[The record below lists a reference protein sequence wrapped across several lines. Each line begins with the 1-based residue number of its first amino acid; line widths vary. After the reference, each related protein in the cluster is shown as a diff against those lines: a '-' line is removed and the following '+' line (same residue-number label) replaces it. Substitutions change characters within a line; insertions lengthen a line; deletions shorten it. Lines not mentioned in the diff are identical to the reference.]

1 MLEPIGGDIAV
12 PVELGCACRIGQGG
26 RVVAG
31 VVRPTMSF
39 SPEFLD
45 EIRLRVPLSDT
56 IARRVNLVRKGREFA
71 GLCPFHKEKTPSFTV
86 NDDKGFFHCF
96 GCGAHGDVIGFE
108 MRIDNLGFPE
118 AVERLAGAAG
128 LALPVRT
135 PEDAE
140 RAKKRTSL
148 FEVVEAAC
156 AWFEARLAESGGK
169 RAREYLEKRG
179 VGAETVAAFRLGWAP
194 DSRGSLKQ
202 ALAGQGIPEAM
213 IADAGLVVTPEDGGK
228 PYDRFRGRI
237 IFPITDR
244 GGRVV
249 AFGGRAL
256 GDGTPKYLNSP
267 ETPLF
272 QKGRL
277 LYGLA
282 LARKPARERNEV
294 IVTEGYMDVIALHR
308 AGFTNAVAPLGTAL
322 TEDQMRE
329 LWRLAPEPVVCF
341 DGDAAGGRAAFRAA
355 ERALPLLEAGRSLRF
370 AILPAGEDPDSL
382 IAGRGPEG
390 LREVLGRARPLID
403 MLWEMDAGGRA
414 VDTPERRAGVE
425 KRLMDR
431 AGQIA
436 NDRVR
441 GYYRREFKSRLWA
454 AFGGG
459 GAWQRPPRRP
469 GGYRPDPRRGPA
481 RWRGP
486 EPRLTDPL
494 GSGETGRGERRERFL
509 VTTVLAHPELL
520 AEVREEFATVEIAGP
535 ELDKLRRAILDAPA
549 EISGL
554 DSESLKRH
562 LSEQG
567 FATIVDRLATPLDWS
582 ERRLEDR
589 LGKPGGTPADLEAGW
604 RHVLS
609 RHARVGTLEAELKAA
624 ADALAE
630 NMTEETLA
638 RVDALRQQV
647 ERIAGEEAEVDGSA
661 APAGAES

>member
-1 MLEPIGGDIAV
+1 
-12 PVELGCACRIGQGG
+12 
-26 RVVAG
+26 
-31 VVRPTMSF
+31 MSF

-56 IARRVNLVRKGREFA
+56 IARRVALTRKGREFA

-118 AVERLAGAAG
+118 AVERLAGIAG

-135 PEDAE
+135 PEDEE

-156 AWFEARLAESGGK
+156 VWFEARLGDVGGK
-169 RAREYLEKRG
+169 RAHDYIEARG
-179 VGAETVAAFRLGWAP
+179 VDADVVGAFRLGWAP
-194 DSRGSLKQ
+194 DSRGALKE
-202 ALAGQGIPEAM
+202 ALAGQDISEAM
-213 IADAGLVVTPEDGGK
+213 MIDAGLLGVPEDGGK

-282 LARKPARERNEV
+282 LARKPAHEKGEV

-308 AGFTNAVAPLGTAL
+308 VGITNAVAPLGTAL

-329 LWRLAPEPVVCF
+329 LWRLAPEPIVCF

-355 ERALPLLEAGRSLRF
+355 ERVLPLLEADRSLRF
-370 AILPAGEDPDSL
+370 VTLPAGEDPDSL

-390 LREVLGRARPLID
+390 LREVLARARPLID

-414 VDTPERRAGVE
+414 ADTPERRAGVE

-436 NDRVR
+436 DGRVR
-441 GYYRREFKSRLWA
+441 DYYRREFKSRLWA

-459 GAWQRPPRRP
+459 GARQRRP

-481 RWRGP
+481 PFRGP

-494 GSGETGRGERRERFL
+494 GSGEAGSAERRERFL
-509 VTTVLAHPELL
+509 VITVLAHPELL
-520 AEVREEFATVEIAGP
+520 GEVREEFAAVEIASP
-535 ELDKLRRAILDAPA
+535 ELDKLRRAIVDAPA
-549 EISGL
+549 GDSGL
-554 DSESLKRH
+554 DSGDLKRH

-567 FATIVDRLATPLDWS
+567 FATIVDRLGAPLDWS
-582 ERRLEDR
+582 ERRLDDR
-589 LGKPGGTPADLEAGW
+589 LGKPGGAPGDLEAGW
-604 RHVLS
+604 RHVLA
-609 RHARVGTLEAELKAA
+609 RHVRVGTLEAELKAA
-624 ADALAE
+624 EDALGE

-638 RVDALRQQV
+638 RFDALRQQV
-647 ERIAGEEAEVDGSA
+647 ERIAGEEAEIDGSTVS
-661 APAGAES
+661 AGNPS